1 MRKTNIVIVG
11 YGAIGKQYYTLLRK
25 NFKNY
30 QIIIVSK
37 HKKKEQNNSE
47 AIFENSL
54 AYVLKKYRI
63 YIAIVCSPA
72 SEHLSNLTTLLS
84 NKIHVLVEK
93 PLFDKPIK
101 KKSLNNLLNLIDKN
115 KLIVFTGYLS
125 RHHPLLIKLQNELR
139 AHPKKNIINIE
150 INTTSFLP
158 NWRSSPYQLSVSAQ
172 KKLGGGVL
180 NELSHEID
188 IIYNLFG
195 MPKSCFARLMNTK
208 KLEIDV
214 EDVAEA
220 IINVDSKLKIFL
232 HLDFSNY
239 FEERYIKVNYK
250 QYSLLLDFF
259 RGKLIKRERNKQSES
274 FIKVDKSSLL
284 LNQLNNFLHSINQK
298 KFSNKN
304 FLSSVNV
311 TRLIGKLKKSSL
323 SNSEIKIY

>member
-1 MRKTNIVIVG
+1 M
-11 YGAIGKQYYTLLRK
+11 YL
-25 NFKNY
+25 
-30 QIIIVSK
+30 
-37 HKKKEQNNSE
+37 HK
-47 AIFENSL
+47 
-54 AYVLKKYRI
+54 
-63 YIAIVCSPA
+63 
-72 SEHLSNLTTLLS
+72 
-84 NKIHVLVEK
+84 
-93 PLFDKPIK
+93 
-101 KKSLNNLLNLIDKN
+101 
-115 KLIVFTGYLS
+115 
-125 RHHPLLIKLQNELR
+125 
-139 AHPKKNIINIE
+139 
-150 INTTSFLP
+150 
-158 NWRSSPYQLSVSAQ
+158 

-239 FEERYIKVNYK
+239 FEARYIKVNYK

>member
-1 MRKTNIVIVG
+1 
-11 YGAIGKQYYTLLRK
+11 
-25 NFKNY
+25 
-30 QIIIVSK
+30 
-37 HKKKEQNNSE
+37 
-47 AIFENSL
+47 
-54 AYVLKKYRI
+54 
-63 YIAIVCSPA
+63 
-72 SEHLSNLTTLLS
+72 
-84 NKIHVLVEK
+84 
-93 PLFDKPIK
+93 
-101 KKSLNNLLNLIDKN
+101 
-115 KLIVFTGYLS
+115 
-125 RHHPLLIKLQNELR
+125 
-139 AHPKKNIINIE
+139 
-150 INTTSFLP
+150 
-158 NWRSSPYQLSVSAQ
+158 
-172 KKLGGGVL
+172 
-180 NELSHEID
+180 
-188 IIYNLFG
+188 

-239 FEERYIKVNYK
+239 FEARYIKVNYK